1 MADESWTPSGR
12 VGRRYGEVT
21 VRKQASYV
29 MEILVGPCNNRGKL
43 GVVSE

>member
-12 VGRRYGEVT
+12 VGRSYGEVT
-21 VRKQASYV
+21 VRKQGSYV
-29 MEILVGPCNNRGKL
+29 MEILVGPCNNHGKP